1 MCGRFV
7 ITLPPEAMARM
18 FDAVPGAGLPP
29 GPNYN
34 VCPTQT
40 VPVMVSLRGARRL
53 GPMRWGFI
61 PRWYKTPTDG
71 PLLFNARSETLAE
84 KPAFRDAAR
93 TRRCLI
99 PAAGFYEWTPGVT
112 PRQPWFIRRADG
124 APMVFAGVW
133 QMWQDPAHGTGADAE
148 TETGPGGTAVRL
160 ATCAIVTA
168 AAQGEM
174 AGLHDRVPVVLDPAD
189 WPLWLGEAGHGA
201 ARLMRPPPDG
211 ALRFHRVGR
220 AVNSNRAEGPD
231 LIAPEPD

>member
-1 MCGRFV
+1 MCGRFA
-7 ITLPPEAMARM
+7 ITLPPEAMAQM
-18 FDAVPGAGLPP
+18 FDAVPGAGLPE
-29 GPNYN
+29 GPRYN

-40 VPVMVSLRGARRL
+40 VAAAIATPQGRRL

-71 PLLFNARSETLAE
+71 PLLFNARSETLAQ
-84 KPAFRDAAR
+84 KPAFQEAAR
-93 TRRCLI
+93 ARRCLI

-112 PRQPWFIRRADG
+112 PKQPWFIHRADG

-133 QMWQDPAHGTGADAE
+133 QMWQAE
-148 TETGPGGTAVRL
+148 GGPRL

-168 AAQGEM
+168 AATGRM
-174 AGLHDRVPVVLDPAD
+174 ADLHDRVPVVLEPAD

-201 ARLMRPPPDG
+201 ARLMHPPAEGVLDF
-211 ALRFHRVGR
+211 RRVGP

-231 LIAPEPD
+231 LIAPFAG